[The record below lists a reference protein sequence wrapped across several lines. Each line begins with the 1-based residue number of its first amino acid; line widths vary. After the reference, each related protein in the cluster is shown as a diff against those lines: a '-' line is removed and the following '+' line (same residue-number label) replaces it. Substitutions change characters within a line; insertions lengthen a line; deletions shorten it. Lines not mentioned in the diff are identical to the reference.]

1 MYIDGT
7 QYGLIVSI
15 QVIWI
20 CRIMFEHVRT
30 DVKQQRTRLVNVVAH
45 GTLGHNKCYS
55 SLAQVGMMKYILPRI
70 CDKLYSWYRKLE
82 FGRVWYSM
90 VEHGLTWRT
99 CHGRLVSMVHWYSIV
114 RYSMARAMADWPAG
128 NQDSAALIITGDSP
142 PSPNRLTPLYNTEP
156 LYNTMLYHICLSLY
170 STRTIP
176 KQARYIYGTC
186 IK

>member
-1 MYIDGT
+1 MGDDGWFVG
-7 QYGLIVSI
+7 GLDQNSVVFWFYNWGANNTVVLYLWIMGNSKRIVSI

-20 CRIMFEHVRT
+20 CRILFEHVRT

-114 RYSMARAMADWPAG
+114 R
-128 NQDSAALIITGDSP
+128 
-142 PSPNRLTPLYNTEP
+142 
-156 LYNTMLYHICLSLY
+156 
-170 STRTIP
+170 
-176 KQARYIYGTC
+176 
-186 IK
+186 